1 MTTFDDVVVEDKNI
15 KSYLFTKQQKR
26 KSLEKSLSEAR
37 MKTINLTSS
46 TIFYLNKVQFLSRI
60 FLSSAN

>member
-26 KSLEKSLSEAR
+26 KSLEKSLNEAQ
-37 MKTINLTSS
+37 MKTVNLTFS
-46 TIFYLNKVQFLSRI
+46 TIFYQNKVQFLSGI
-60 FLSSAN
+60 FLSSTN